1 MSVSPKE
8 SDNCVDLRCHA
19 KLQWRDRNW
28 ADVGAFSPG
37 VWSHARMTI
46 MATDNMMAQVS
57 GRDGFI
63 AALDRSGGSTPGA
76 VRLHG
81 IPDTT

>member
-1 MSVSPKE
+1 
-8 SDNCVDLRCHA
+8 
-19 KLQWRDRNW
+19 
-28 ADVGAFSPG
+28 
-37 VWSHARMTI
+37 MTI

-63 AALDRSGGSTPGA
+63 AALDRSGGSTPSA